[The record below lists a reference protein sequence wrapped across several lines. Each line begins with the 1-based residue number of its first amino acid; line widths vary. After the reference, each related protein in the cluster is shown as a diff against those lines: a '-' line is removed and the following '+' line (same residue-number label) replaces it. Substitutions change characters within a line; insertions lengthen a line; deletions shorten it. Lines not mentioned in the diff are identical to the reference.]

1 MSIKDREDLTHNAR
15 VIKRSVCRYLK
26 DVVAR
31 RILSKE
37 QQDHVRLKPA
47 SLNIQYIKLGLL
59 ADIPQKNV
67 FACGDCGCMYTIKPQ
82 KGGSKCPVCKSE
94 YRDRIEVLHI
104 SY

>member
-1 MSIKDREDLTHNAR
+1 MPIKDREDLTHNAR
-15 VIKRSVCRYLK
+15 VIKRSVCRYPK
-26 DVVAR
+26 DVVAW

-37 QQDHVRLKPA
+37 QQQDHVRLKPA

-82 KGGSKCPVCKSE
+82 KGGSKNVPCVKVS
-94 YRDRIEVLHI
+94 IVLE
-104 SY
+104 